1 MTHSEMQELIPVYAL
16 DALPDDEDM
25 ELRIHVENCSECA
38 LLLKD
43 HLETAGAL
51 AASVQPMAPS
61 PALKGRIFEQIRAS
75 APAVISSPRRTGL
88 LGRWL
93 PATAVAALVAVAGLS
108 AVLARRVETQNAELQ
123 EQRRVLALAG
133 APAVR
138 ALPLKAT
145 GDAGRASGKVF
156 VDPEGKFS
164 GMVVT
169 GLREP
174 REGVYALWL
183 IQDGKPRLVEN
194 FSPDRSGAAVIL
206 VPEEVGEERTVAVTL
221 EPRPD
226 TSAPQGPVLLS
237 A

>member
-1 MTHSEMQELIPVYAL
+1 MTHSQMQELIPIYAL
-16 DALPDDEDM
+16 DALPDDEDT
-25 ELRIHVENCSECA
+25 ELRIHVEHCAECA

-43 HLETAGAL
+43 HIETAGVL
-51 AASVQPMAPS
+51 AASVRPMAPS
-61 PALKGRIFEQIRAS
+61 PALKGRLFEQIRTS
-75 APAVISSPRRTGL
+75 APAISPSPRRPGL

-133 APAVR
+133 TPAVR

-145 GDAGRASGKVF
+145 GSAGAASGKVF
-156 VDPEGKFS
+156 VDPEGRFS
-164 GMVVT
+164 GMVLT
-169 GLREP
+169 GLKEP
-174 REGVYALWL
+174 GDGVYALWL
-183 IQDGKPRLVEN
+183 IQNGKPKLVEN

-206 VPEEVGEERTVAVTL
+206 VPEEVGEEKTVAVTL

-226 TSAPQGPVLLS
+226 TSAPEGPVVLS